1 MPITLASLNLI
12 MQAANNAINVY
23 LDISDQ
29 DHSIKDQIAIVRDL
43 YEILEIP
50 NKIPDGTVPFPENQK
65 STETGVS
72 IEFR

>member
-12 MQAANNAINVY
+12 IQASNDAIYAY
-23 LDISDQ
+23 LDITDQ
-29 DHSIKDQIAIVRDL
+29 DHSIKDQIASVRDL

-65 STETGVS
+65 STETGIS